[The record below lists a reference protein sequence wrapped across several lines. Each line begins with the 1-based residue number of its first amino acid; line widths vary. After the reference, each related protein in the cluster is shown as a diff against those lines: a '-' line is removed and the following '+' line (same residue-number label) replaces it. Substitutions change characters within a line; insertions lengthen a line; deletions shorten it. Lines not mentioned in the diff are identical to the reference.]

1 MSLQQQAHQVEE
13 AAKIGQS
20 KKQKHQ
26 NKILWNLIRIVTLD
40 IQSEKF
46 LVILLRNHEKV
57 LWRLLRDKK
66 DKKFQCFRPLKRT
79 EHL

>member
-46 LVILLRNHEKV
+46 LVILLRNLEKV

-66 DKKFQCFRPLKRT
+66 YAKFRCFKALNRT